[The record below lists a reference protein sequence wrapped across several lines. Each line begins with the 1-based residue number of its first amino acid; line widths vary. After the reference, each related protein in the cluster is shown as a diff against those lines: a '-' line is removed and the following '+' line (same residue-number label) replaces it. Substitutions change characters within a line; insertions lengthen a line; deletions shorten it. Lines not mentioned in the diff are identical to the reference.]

1 MQLNK
6 VNQTVDNLDLG
17 LDIGKNKA
25 DICLKLVLKHFKD
38 L

>member
-6 VNQTVDNLDLG
+6 VNQTVDN